1 MACPNLK
8 DRGREET
15 TPQKRPSYPIEA
27 GPCGIKQY
35 VKSSDYVTSGS
46 SWKKPKWKQQ
56 KRDRTKIA
64 RKSCGSRTTR
74 DWYEIDMSANM
85 TKRKDVCSVQCD
97 QGEARAPDIERQDGK
112 THMQKQNCNDITHQR
127 QYQPR
132 YILRATEDQL
142 WHDDDT
148 GGTQRHENGPETIS
162 DRLIPRKRES
172 PTNFFQGTSRRTS
185 SRRPSSSTST

>member
-1 MACPNLK
+1 MPKSQRQRKRGNHATK
-8 DRGREET
+8 KTIISHRGRAMRN
-15 TPQKRPSYPIEA
+15 K
-27 GPCGIKQY
+27 KM

-97 QGEARAPDIERQDGK
+97 QGEA
-112 THMQKQNCNDITHQR
+112 
-127 QYQPR
+127 
-132 YILRATEDQL
+132 TEDQL